1 MAKTTNALKIMHA
14 MVGNDPK
21 AHRLLNNA
29 RVNAQVAQLV
39 HDARANGKKQM
50 RKNQSQIEHE
60 VSSGNVFAD
69 LGVANPQEALAKA
82 QLARAIC
89 LLIEKEGATQAAV
102 AERLGVDQ
110 PKVSA
115 LVRGRLKDFSTDRL
129 LHFLLKLGHDV
140 KINVQSKK
148 AATAHAN
155 LQVALV

>member
-1 MAKTTNALKIMHA
+1 MK
-14 MVGNDPK
+14 
-21 AHRLLNNA
+21 
-29 RVNAQVAQLV
+29 
-39 HDARANGKKQM
+39 
-50 RKNQSQIEHE
+50 RKPHPIEHE

-69 LGVANPQEALAKA
+69 LGVTDPQEALAKA

-89 LLIEKEGATQAAV
+89 LLIEKEGLTQEAV

-129 LHFLLKLGHDV
+129 LRFLVKLGHDV
-140 KINVQSKK
+140 RINVQSKK
-148 AATAHAN
+148 ATRAVAN